1 MPVCQTGCMTT
12 DSPNFGLLLAPVL
25 GRVDAAARPRFL
37 ALLERTAADRYRH
50 WASHLP
56 NDEAVLLEC
65 AAREDEIADRI
76 EAAFAIDDATLS
88 ELRAL
93 LPEARDLYYAAFDGF
108 SVHEQIRMQSDAEL
122 QGANAWRSVAASV
135 TDPKVLAELARCS
148 ELEET
153 SSRAAKELLAA
164 V

>member
-1 MPVCQTGCMTT
+1 MTT
-12 DSPNFGLLLAPVL
+12 ESPNFGLLLAPVL

-50 WASHLP
+50 WAASLP
-56 NDEAVLLEC
+56 GGADVLLEC

-76 EAAFAIDDATLS
+76 EAAFWIDDAKLV
-88 ELRAL
+88 ELKAL
-93 LPEARDLYYAAFDGF
+93 LPEARDLYYAAFDGH

-122 QGANAWRSVAASV
+122 QGANAWRSVATKV

-153 SSRAAKELLAA
+153 SSRAAKALLAG